1 MGNMEEME
9 KWSQSLGEKKK
20 KGKNSGTDLFCAW
33 NFLGFFPIWPYYSR
47 YRRYGNWTT
56 FGTPWKLSQL

>member
-20 KGKNSGTDLFCAW
+20 ERKEFGEELFCAW

-47 YRRYGNWTT
+47 YGRYGNWAT